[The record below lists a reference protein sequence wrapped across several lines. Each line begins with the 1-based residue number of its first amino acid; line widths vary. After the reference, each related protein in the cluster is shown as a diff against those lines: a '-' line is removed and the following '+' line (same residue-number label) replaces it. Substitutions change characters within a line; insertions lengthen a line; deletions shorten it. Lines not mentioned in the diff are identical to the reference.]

1 LDRLLEIVGTG
12 QGQVLVLRGEAG
24 MGKTA
29 LLDYAVSEASQCLI
43 ARSAGVE
50 SEMELAYSGLQQLF
64 APLLTHLEC
73 LPAPQRDALC
83 TAFGISAGPPPDR
96 FLVGLAG
103 LSLLSACAAEHPV
116 ICVVDDAQWLDRI
129 SAQALTFI
137 SRRLHADRIALIFAV
152 RVASRGEDV
161 LTGLPDLEISGLGDV
176 DARSLLDSVTPVR
189 LEARIRDQIVAEA
202 HGNPLALVELPRGC
216 GAADPGGQGRRSDTR
231 PVANR
236 VEQSFVRRLRSLPEA
251 AQLLLLTAAAEPL
264 GDLALLRDAARRLG
278 IGPDAMASAE
288 AAGLIEFDVRVRFR
302 HPLVRSAAYRAASV
316 IDRRVVHGA
325 LAAATDSETDPDRR
339 AWHAAHSASQPD
351 ESIAGELERSAGRAR
366 ARGGIAA
373 EAAFLKRATE
383 LTPSAALRGSRALSA
398 AEAKIEAA
406 EPDEAYDLLATAEL
420 CPLGDVQ
427 QARVTLLRARITFSR
442 NRGTEAAP
450 ILLGAAARLETLD
463 GALARETYLEALGT
477 TVFTGRLGS
486 PAVRM
491 EAARAARSA
500 AADADP
506 PRPVDLLLEGVATRL
521 ADGYAPSVPVL
532 RSALAALRRDALRNE
547 KDIMHWL
554 WLAWLLAADL
564 WDYETSHE
572 LATRAV
578 QIARD
583 AGALTVLPV
592 ALVYRAGVHVFAGDM
607 NAAAALTAEAES
619 ITAAI
624 GYAPV
629 KTTQLVMAAFR
640 GDEARTEQLISDVT
654 ADAIARG
661 EGRVL
666 GSAAY
671 GSALLNNGIGRYD
684 RALVAAQKACEY
696 DDLGFYGWSLAEL
709 VEAAVRTGEREAAQ
723 RALLLL
729 EKHTVA
735 AGSDWALGFL
745 ARSRA
750 LVATDDE
757 AEVLYCEAIER
768 LDRTPILVHAGRAH
782 LVYGEWLRRRRR
794 RSDARAH
801 LRIAEEGLNR
811 IGADAFAERARRE
824 LAASGETVR
833 RRSAQFT
840 SALSDQEGQIAR
852 LAAEG
857 LTNPQIGARLFLSA
871 HTVEWHLRK
880 VFAKL
885 QIRSRRELSTRLS
898 SFDPV

>member
-1 LDRLLEIVGTG
+1 
-12 QGQVLVLRGEAG
+12 
-24 MGKTA
+24 
-29 LLDYAVSEASQCLI
+29 
-43 ARSAGVE
+43 
-50 SEMELAYSGLQQLF
+50 
-64 APLLTHLEC
+64 
-73 LPAPQRDALC
+73 
-83 TAFGISAGPPPDR
+83 
-96 FLVGLAG
+96 
-103 LSLLSACAAEHPV
+103 
-116 ICVVDDAQWLDRI
+116 
-129 SAQALTFI
+129 
-137 SRRLHADRIALIFAV
+137 
-152 RVASRGEDV
+152 
-161 LTGLPDLEISGLGDV
+161 
-176 DARSLLDSVTPVR
+176 
-189 LEARIRDQIVAEA
+189 
-202 HGNPLALVELPRGC
+202 
-216 GAADPGGQGRRSDTR
+216 
-231 PVANR
+231 
-236 VEQSFVRRLRSLPEA
+236 
-251 AQLLLLTAAAEPL
+251 
-264 GDLALLRDAARRLG
+264 
-278 IGPDAMASAE
+278 
-288 AAGLIEFDVRVRFR
+288 
-302 HPLVRSAAYRAASV
+302 
-316 IDRRVVHGA
+316 
-325 LAAATDSETDPDRR
+325 
-339 AWHAAHSASQPD
+339 
-351 ESIAGELERSAGRAR
+351 
-366 ARGGIAA
+366 
-373 EAAFLKRATE
+373 
-383 LTPSAALRGSRALSA
+383 
-398 AEAKIEAA
+398 
-406 EPDEAYDLLATAEL
+406 
-420 CPLGDVQ
+420 
-427 QARVTLLRARITFSR
+427 
-442 NRGTEAAP
+442 
-450 ILLGAAARLETLD
+450 
-463 GALARETYLEALGT
+463 
-477 TVFTGRLGS
+477 
-486 PAVRM
+486 
-491 EAARAARSA
+491 
-500 AADADP
+500 
-506 PRPVDLLLEGVATRL
+506 
-521 ADGYAPSVPVL
+521 
-532 RSALAALRRDALRNE
+532 
-547 KDIMHWL
+547 
-554 WLAWLLAADL
+554 
-564 WDYETSHE
+564 
-572 LATRAV
+572 
-578 QIARD
+578 
-583 AGALTVLPV
+583 VLPV

-709 VEAAVRTGEREAAQ
+709 VEAAVRIGEREAAQ

-782 LVYGEWLRRRRR
+782 LVYGEWLRRQRR

-898 SFDPV
+898 NFDPV